1 MKNWNVYFKNFHN
14 IFIFAI
20 LLFYYY
26 TIIYFFSV
34 TIGEYIRVSSSYGPQ
49 VIFNHKEYGIRS
61 RQGLEMDIQPLVS
74 ISEMVVTLVIVYYLL
89 DLSYPSCFGQL
100 LGFFQEICGFEQ
112 FIFISKKCNAL
123 LNSFRS
129 NVKFV

>member
-1 MKNWNVYFKNFHN
+1 MSTLKIFTIFFCN
-14 IFIFAI
+14 III
-20 LLFYYY
+20 LLLYYY
-26 TIIYFFSV
+26 IFFYCDS
-34 TIGEYIRVSSSYGPQ
+34 IGEYIRVPSSYGPQ

-74 ISEMVVTLVIVYYLL
+74 ASEMVVTLVIVYYLL
-89 DLSYPSCFGQL
+89 DLPYPSCFGQL